1 MKKISVNIQG
11 KYKSG
16 GTISKS
22 IIIEVT
28 QNFSLSGDAKRIC
41 NELHSLLLSHPEIE
55 NERLSEFYVSS
66 FSEK

>member
-1 MKKISVNIQG
+1 MKKVSVNIQG

-22 IIIEVT
+22 IIIEVP
-28 QNFSLSGDAKRIC
+28 QNFSLSGDTKRIC
-41 NELHSLLLSHPEIE
+41 NELQGLLIPHPEIE
-55 NERLSEFYVSS
+55 KERLSEFYVSS